1 MSGEKF
7 KLYAASY
14 LILKNDNQ
22 LLLSLRQNTMF
33 MDGYYSLVAGH
44 FDGNEP
50 ASRACL
56 REAEEE
62 ANIKLTPKDI
72 KAVHIMNRKSPSR
85 EYMDVYFLAE
95 NYKEEIKNM
104 EPEKCGG
111 LEWFEIDKLPNNTAP
126 YIKFVLE
133 NYSKGIFYSEWEW

>member
-7 KLYAASY
+7 RLYAASY
-14 LILKNDNQ
+14 LILKNNNRF
-22 LLLSLRQNTMF
+22 LLSLRQNTLF

-44 FDGNEP
+44 LDGNEP

-72 KAVHIMNRKSPSR
+72 RPVHVMNRMSPPR
-85 EYMDVYFLAE
+85 EYVDMYFLAE
-95 NYKEEIKNM
+95 NYRGEIKNM

-111 LEWFEIDKLPNNTAP
+111 LEWFEIDKLPDNTVP
-126 YIKFVLE
+126 YIRFVLE
-133 NYSKGIFYSEWEW
+133 NYQKGIFYSENGW